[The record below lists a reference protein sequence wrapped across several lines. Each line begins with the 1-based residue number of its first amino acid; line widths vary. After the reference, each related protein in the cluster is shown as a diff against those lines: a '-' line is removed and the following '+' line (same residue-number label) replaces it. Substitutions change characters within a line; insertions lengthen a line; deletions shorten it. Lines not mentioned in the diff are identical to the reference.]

1 MNIFQ
6 NLSIKNKI
14 ISIILFVSTLTI
26 VIGFVIVGIR
36 DVKRLKQEMLLN
48 NLMNTK
54 LIGEYT
60 IAPLTFGDNAGAEN
74 ILSKLS
80 TIPEIVSGALYDH
93 NGVLFASY
101 KKNDEVF
108 IPPLFENPDVL
119 VKTISQFADRSLNI
133 DNPIVYENV
142 RYGIISIQVDTSM
155 LIKKTGE
162 NILILAIILLGMI
175 IFSFILAN
183 RFQKIISEPILE
195 LARLTRKISDA
206 GDYDVHIERKTN
218 DEIGVLYED
227 FNNML
232 NQILN
237 REAARDLAEKN
248 LLKAKE
254 KAEESDQLKSAFLAN
269 MSHEIRTPMN
279 AILGF
284 AELISMSDS
293 EVSSTEKENYVK
305 LINVSGNNLLRLID
319 DIIDISKIEA
329 GQIKI
334 YKKKCYLNE
343 TLKDIQQSFI
353 ELRKINEKE
362 NIEIRL
368 NELAQSQ
375 NLIIKTDIIRLNQIF
390 TNLIGNA
397 LKFTEEGFIEFG
409 YEIVNNEKLL
419 FYIKDTGVG
428 MDQNKKDLV
437 FDRFTKIEDDNSR
450 LYRGAGLGLAI
461 SKSLVEL
468 LGGNIWV
475 DSALS
480 AGSTF
485 YFNIP
490 FDELKE
496 SNRKQKAI
504 SISENYDWQNKT
516 ILVVED
522 EPANIIYIEEV
533 LKATKAKVLRASN
546 GKEAVDIYIKNS
558 NNIDIIIMDI
568 KMPVMNGFE
577 ATRQI
582 KNLNKNIPI
591 ISQSAYAM
599 QGDIDKGL
607 NAGMTDY
614 LIKPIKP
621 KMLLSILNKHLN
633 NLAPND

>member
-1 MNIFQ
+1 MNIFR
-6 NLSIKNKI
+6 NLSIKHKI

-26 VIGFVIVGIR
+26 VIGFIIVGIR

-108 IPPLFENPDVL
+108 VPPLFENPDVL

-133 DNPIVYENV
+133 NNPIVYENV

-155 LIKKTGE
+155 LIKKTEE

-237 REAARDLAEKN
+237 REAARDVAERN

-284 AELISMSDS
+284 AELITMSDS
-293 EVSSTEKENYVK
+293 EVSSVEKENYVK
-305 LINVSGNNLLRLID
+305 LINHSGNNLLRLID

-334 YKKKCYLNE
+334 YKKECYLNE

-353 ELRKINEKE
+353 ELGNINEKE
-362 NIEIRL
+362 NIEIKL
-368 NELAQSQ
+368 NELAQYQ
-375 NLIIKTDIIRLNQIF
+375 NLIINTDVVRLNQILI
-390 TNLIGNA
+390 NLIGNS

-409 YEIVNNEKLL
+409 YEILNNEKIL
-419 FYIKDTGVG
+419 FYVKDTGVG

-475 DSALS
+475 DSAPS
-480 AGSTF
+480 VGSTF

-490 FDELKE
+490 FDEIIE

-504 SISENYDWQNKT
+504 PINENYDWQNKT
-516 ILVVED
+516 ILIVED
-522 EPANIIYIEEV
+522 EPNNIIYIEEV
-533 LKATKAKVLRASN
+533 LKVTKAKVLRAFN
-546 GKEAVDIYIKNS
+546 GKEAVKIYKKNS

-568 KMPVMNGFE
+568 KMPKMNGYE

-582 KNLNKNIPI
+582 KNINKNIPI

-607 NAGMTDY
+607 NAGMNDY

-621 KMLLSILNKHLN
+621 KLLLSILNNHLN
-633 NLAPND
+633 K

>member
-1 MNIFQ
+1 MNIFK

-14 ISIILFVSTLTI
+14 ISIILFVSTLTL
-26 VIGFVIVGIR
+26 VIGFTIVGIR

-60 IAPLTFGDNAGAEN
+60 IAPLTFGDNVGAEN

-101 KKNDEVF
+101 KRNNEVF
-108 IPPLFENPDVL
+108 IPPLFKNPDVL
-119 VKTISQFADRSLNI
+119 VKTVSQFADRSLNI
-133 DNPIVYENV
+133 NNPIIYENV
-142 RYGIISIQVDTSM
+142 RYGIISIHVDTSM
-155 LIKKTGE
+155 LIKKTE
-162 NILILAIILLGMI
+162 EYILILAIILIGMI

-195 LARLTRKISDA
+195 LAGLTRKISDA
-206 GDYDVHIERKTN
+206 GDYNVRIERKTN

-237 REAARDLAEKN
+237 REAARDIAEKN

-293 EVSSTEKENYVK
+293 EVSSAEKENYVK

-353 ELRKINEKE
+353 ELGKINEKE
-362 NIEIRL
+362 NIEIKL

-375 NLIIKTDIIRLNQIF
+375 NLIINTDIVRLNQIF

-428 MDQNKKDLV
+428 MDKNKKDLV
-437 FDRFTKIEDDNSR
+437 FERFTKIEDDNSR

-480 AGSTF
+480 VGSTF
-485 YFNIP
+485 YFNLP
-490 FDELKE
+490 FDEIKE
-496 SNRKQKAI
+496 SNRKQKVI
-504 SISENYDWQNKT
+504 PINENYDWQNKT
-516 ILVVED
+516 ILIVED
-522 EPANIIYIEEV
+522 EPANITYIKEV
-533 LKATKAKVLRASN
+533 LKVTKAKILRASN
-546 GKEAVDIYIKNS
+546 GKEAVDMFIKNS

-568 KMPVMNGFE
+568 KMPEMNGYE
-577 ATRQI
+577 ATKQI
-582 KNLNKNIPI
+582 KNINKNIPI

-621 KMLLSILNKHLN
+621 KILLSILNKHLN
-633 NLAPND
+633 NLSSTD